1 VLRLPE
7 DRLFINRNSVTRNN
21 AAKTAVSIPKTISI
35 VGSVVD
41 DVLVNVL
48 VIVTGGGVSVKVAK
62 FV

>member
-1 VLRLPE
+1 MRLPE